1 MPSRVPGLYRTL
13 ARARTRL
20 SKLKTIVR
28 NHARLLFYFVDNR
41 EISSIREAA
50 RGQEATMEMTSV
62 AGAGAGAAAA
72 TAGGGGA
79 GGSPVLDM
87 TLSEALQKWVSKHPD
102 KVCVCVCVIM

>member
-1 MPSRVPGLYRTL
+1 
-13 ARARTRL
+13 
-20 SKLKTIVR
+20 
-28 NHARLLFYFVDNR
+28 
-41 EISSIREAA
+41 
-50 RGQEATMEMTSV
+50 MEMTSV

-102 KVCVCVCVIM
+102 KVCV